1 MHKQTNGG
9 FTLIEILI
17 AMSLVSIAM
26 MISLNAQFRS
36 RQAALNYQY
45 KNIAMRHAAELA
57 TWMGL
62 VEEFSRNSAENEKN
76 IPVLLRATLKTNQSN
91 SQITCFYAECNLTQQ
106 LQFDF
111 TNWQHRLR
119 MQVPGARVEV
129 CRDDQVWQSDSHTWR
144 WDCGGDDQSPTVI
157 KIGWPLTA
165 NNQSFMPSVVL
176 AVGPI
181 SL

>member
-76 IPVLLRATLKTNQSN
+76 IPVLLRATLKTNQAN

-119 MQVPGARVEV
+119 M
-129 CRDDQVWQSDSHTWR
+129 
-144 WDCGGDDQSPTVI
+144 
-157 KIGWPLTA
+157 
-165 NNQSFMPSVVL
+165 
-176 AVGPI
+176 
-181 SL
+181 